1 MTPEL
6 AIFMIVFGIIAL
18 IILNYFNNREDK

>member
-6 AIFMIVFGIIAL
+6 AICMIVFGLIAL
-18 IILNYFNNREDK
+18 IILNYFNNKEDK